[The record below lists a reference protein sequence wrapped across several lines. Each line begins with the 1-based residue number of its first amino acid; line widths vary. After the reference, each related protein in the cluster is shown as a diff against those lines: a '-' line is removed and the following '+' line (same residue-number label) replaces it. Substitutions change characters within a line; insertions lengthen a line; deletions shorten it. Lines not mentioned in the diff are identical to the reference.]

1 VTVPGRVRAQSW
13 VACRDVDE
21 EQVAPDEHGSLQHR
35 LAHRWRSEL
44 DAGQRSAVIAW
55 ASFAATFGAARAVTH
70 WIRDGHGPSGG
81 GVNAGGT
88 HLHHYNLGIL
98 LLSGLGAITIRGKEE
113 HRRHPSAAAVY
124 GVANA
129 LIVDEAALLLDLK
142 DVYWAKQ
149 GRTSVDIAIALI
161 AAGGLAVTS
170 MPLWPRAQRKV
181 RR

>member
-1 VTVPGRVRAQSW
+1 M
-13 VACRDVDE
+13 DE
-21 EQVAPDEHGSLQHR
+21 DSPETHDDQALPAR
-35 LAHRWRSEL
+35 LRQEWDNRL

-55 ASFAATFGAARAVTH
+55 ASFAATFGVVRGITH
-70 WIRDGHGPSGG
+70 WLKAGHGPSGG
-81 GVNAGGT
+81 GVSAGGT

-98 LLSGLGAITIRGKEE
+98 LLSALGAVTIRGKEN
-113 HRRHPSAAAVY
+113 HRRHPSAAAAY

-149 GRTSVDIAIALI
+149 GRTSVDLAVGLI
-161 AAGGLAVTS
+161 AVGGLGVAGI
-170 MPLWPRAQRKV
+170 PLWPHVAGQL